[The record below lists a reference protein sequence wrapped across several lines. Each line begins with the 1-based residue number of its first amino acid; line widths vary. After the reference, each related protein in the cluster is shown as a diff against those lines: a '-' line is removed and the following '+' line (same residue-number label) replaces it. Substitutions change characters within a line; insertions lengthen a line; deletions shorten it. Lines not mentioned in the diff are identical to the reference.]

1 MLISMTGYGTATIV
15 NGQSSVT
22 AELRSVNSR
31 FYEFS
36 ARLPKHLQT
45 RELELKDAVRSRI
58 KRGKVNL
65 TISID
70 ANTASDVPMK
80 VDADVTRAYAALL
93 RELRD
98 VAGINEDIR
107 LESILKF
114 SDVFRSE
121 EVTDLSEEEWALV
134 LEAVDQAAGN
144 LFAMRAQEG
153 GELAQDLRQR
163 IAAMDTAMD
172 KIEVLKDGRAELE
185 YARLKERLANLIT
198 DEKIDPDRLNM
209 EIAMLADKMDI
220 TEELVRFRS
229 HTKFFLEAL
238 EAQDSEG
245 RKLSFLLQEMNR
257 EANTIS
263 SKSYDAEISHIVVSI
278 KEDLERIR
286 EQIQNI
292 E

>member
-1 MLISMTGYGTATIV
+1 MTGYGTATIV

-185 YARLKERLANLIT
+185 Y
-198 DEKIDPDRLNM
+198 EKIDPDRLNM